1 MKLKSENGLSRR
13 SFVSKLVGGIAG
25 GALGLSALEKSLAFS
40 NTPAPLPKPKG
51 SLDENFW
58 KMVRNQFVLRRDKI
72 YMNTSGLGPSPRV
85 VIDTLIKSTL
95 NLEEEGEH
103 GHNLVHEVN
112 KNAAAF
118 LGCLPEEIAITR
130 NTTEGMNII
139 ARGLPLKK
147 GDEVLMTTH
156 EHPGGA
162 VPWLALA
169 NDIGIK
175 IKMFEPGSTKQEMID
190 LVKKNI
196 TKKTRVLSVCHIPC
210 TVGFIY
216 PVKEFAEICRNNN
229 IYYVL
234 DGAHPPGMIPF
245 NLHETGADFYAMSG
259 HKWLLGP
266 KGTGFLY
273 IRKEMFKHWKP
284 RHVGAYSEKK
294 YEFENLV
301 FEHKHEASTIE
312 YGTRNTAIA
321 LALGAAINFIDT
333 IGIENVAARGKAMAD
348 YFLAELLQM
357 PELLT
362 VLTPMEESSRASVIT
377 FKPKNMLYTD
387 LQGKIAEEAN
397 IRLRGIN
404 EHKLNA
410 IRCSFHVFNSF
421 DEVDKLLFTIKKILS
436 A

>member
-1 MKLKSENGLSRR
+1 MRTENELNRR
-13 SFVSKLVGGIAG
+13 SFVSRLLGGIAG
-25 GALGLSALEKSLAFS
+25 SALGLTALEESLARAAS
-40 NTPAPLPKPKG
+40 PAPLPKPNG

-58 KMVRNQFVLRRDKI
+58 KMVKSQFLLRSDKI
-72 YMNTSGLGPSPRV
+72 YMNTSGLGPCPRV

-95 NLEEEGEH
+95 DLEEEGEH
-103 GHNLVHEVN
+103 GHHLVYDVN
-112 KNAAAF
+112 KKAAAF
-118 LGCLPEEIAITR
+118 LDCLPEEIAITR

-162 VPWLALA
+162 VPWLGLA

-175 IKMFEPGSTKQEMID
+175 IKLFEPGNSDQDMID

-210 TVGFIY
+210 TVGYIY
-216 PVKEFAEICRNNN
+216 PVKALAEICRDNN
-229 IYYVL
+229 IFFVL

-245 NLHETGADFYAMSG
+245 SLHETGADFYAMSG

-266 KGTGFLY
+266 KGTGLLY
-273 IRKEMFKHWKP
+273 IRKEMFDLWKP
-284 RHVGAYSEKK
+284 VQVGAYSEKK
-294 YEFENLV
+294 YEFENLI
-301 FEHKHEASTIE
+301 FQHKHEANATE
-312 YGTRNTAIA
+312 YGTRNASLS
-321 LALGAAINFIDT
+321 LALGAAIDFIDT
-333 IGIENVAARGKAMAD
+333 IGIEHVAARGKAMANH
-348 YFLAELLQM
+348 FLAELLKM

-362 VLTPMEESSRASVIT
+362 VLTPLDENLRASVIT
-377 FKPKNMLYTD
+377 FKPKNMLYTE
-387 LQGKIAEEAN
+387 LQNKIAEQAG

-404 EHKLNA
+404 EHNLNA
-410 IRCSFHVFNSF
+410 IQCSFHVFNNF
-421 DEVDKLLFTIKKILS
+421 EEADKLAFTIKKILS